1 MKKSLTILACILFVA
16 SLNAQSLEE
25 IISKHS
31 AVNKYDKLATTKTIK
46 ISAKMSMMG
55 MEIPMEMWMKNPDK
69 IKSVTNIN
77 GQEIISAYDGT
88 KGYTIN
94 PMAGSADPVEM
105 SGDEVKQALSS
116 NKFKNTLADYL
127 KEGKLTLLGEENVK
141 DKPAFK
147 IKADVD
153 GTNSS
158 TMYIDKDSYLLTRVT
173 ATVNQGGMPMT
184 VDSYPSDYKEV
195 EGILMPMKTTTSAQ
209 GMEIIMIFDKVEVN
223 VPMED
228 SIFKLK

>member
-31 AVNKYDKLATTKTIK
+31 AVNKYYKLATTKTIK
-46 ISAKMSMMG
+46 ISAKMSMME

-94 PMAGSADPVEM
+94 PMAGS
-105 SGDEVKQALSS
+105 
-116 NKFKNTLADYL
+116 
-127 KEGKLTLLGEENVK
+127 
-141 DKPAFK
+141 
-147 IKADVD
+147 
-153 GTNSS
+153 
-158 TMYIDKDSYLLTRVT
+158 
-173 ATVNQGGMPMT
+173 
-184 VDSYPSDYKEV
+184 
-195 EGILMPMKTTTSAQ
+195 
-209 GMEIIMIFDKVEVN
+209 
-223 VPMED
+223 
-228 SIFKLK
+228 